1 MRLRSLVSAVLAAMV
16 AGSAAAAALPN
27 YNAIADAPRVE
38 LGVARARLEALSQA
52 PSIRVQWD
60 DRFGVP
66 NFVWAGAKRSGT
78 VAAAKVAQSD
88 ESSARQ
94 FLSEYA
100 SLYALD
106 AGDVA
111 NAVVSGVHDIGEGAV
126 IIKLKQR
133 IGDVDV
139 FREEL
144 NVVMGQDRELI
155 ALTGHISAVP
165 RANRVIASAAK
176 ANPFLLGPANA
187 IASAF
192 SDATTGEMPVAIES
206 LTFAGQSE
214 GGYQLYAGSGPEP
227 IRVKRVYFHLPDRYE
242 PAYYLEVAVGGDA
255 NTTSEMYGYVI
266 SAIDGKLL
274 FRNSLIADQ
283 AAPAPFSYRV
293 WAGGSDN
300 IPLPGPYGY
309 DGTPNPTASLD
320 GYQPLYATPSLITL
334 AHGSISTRDP
344 WLPASAN
351 ETNGNNVD
359 AFIDEYEPDGF
370 SAGDF
375 RATTTGL
382 LTFDRV
388 YDVTKS
394 PSSSREQM
402 MAATTQLFYVTNFL
416 HDWFY
421 DAGFNEAAGNAQ
433 TNNFGR
439 GGLGN
444 DSMRAE
450 AQDYSGRNNANM
462 ATPAD
467 GRGPRMQMY
476 VWDNVGNRSLQV
488 TSPTNIAKLYSTGTA
503 VFGQQSFN
511 LSGDVVS
518 TTPADA
524 CTAITNNVAGKI
536 VFVDRGGLNNTCT
549 FVLKAQNAMAAGA
562 VGIIVGNVP
571 TSTGP
576 ETIVSM
582 GCNATGPCSASE
594 MTLPP
599 ILHVVL
605 STATAFRS
613 ALANGGTMRVT
624 MRRDASV
631 DHDGTIDNQIIAH
644 EWMHYMTYRLVANSS
659 GLNSNQSRGMGEGWS
674 DFASLLMSV
683 RPDDTRFASNS
694 TFNGAYG
701 MALYVAT
708 GGSNGPEMNNGT
720 YWGIRRVPYSTDM
733 TKNPLTLKHVTASV
747 PIEGATVRYGATG
760 ETNSEVHATGEVW
773 ATMLWEAYAS
783 LLRDTLGNS
792 PRLTFAQAQQRM
804 KEYLVAS
811 LKMTP
816 SDPTFLEARDA
827 ILAAAFAR
835 DIVDYQRFW
844 EAFAKRGAGINAVA
858 PDRFSIFNY
867 TATND
872 FNAGG
877 ALTITSVT
885 FDDNITSCVRNGSLE
900 AGETGAMRIVFKNTG
915 AARMEATTLTVSTT
929 DPALTF
935 PSGSS
940 TAVLASSPGET
951 VTASIIASI
960 APGVVAVLKPDVTIT
975 LNDPRITAP
984 GGLKSLHL
992 ARLNAVAEPKTSAA
1006 DDVENSTSAWTI
1018 SGSGAA
1024 EWRRIEITP
1033 RDHRWFAAEPDAQV
1047 DTSLVSPPLM
1057 VSPHGDFTLTFRH
1070 RFAFDHFIDIG
1081 VLGFVDG
1088 GVIEISTDNGLSWTD
1103 IGNRIDPSTLG
1114 YGMGSILT
1122 KNGSAIEGRRSF
1134 QATSPG
1140 FTQENPS
1147 RAPFSTTKVNLGS
1160 DYAGKR
1166 VRVRF
1171 RSVTA
1176 ADHSFA
1182 PRLGWEIDDIAF
1194 TNIDNLPFSPLN
1206 GDRGACG
1213 VSASATSLSASA
1225 FNAEGGVPVTFTAT
1239 VSGAIAPSGSVDF
1252 LDNGAILATALIQNG
1267 VARFTSATLPS
1278 GTHNIVATFNGSKN
1292 FAASTSSQVTV
1303 QIGPPG
1309 AQRRRTVGH

>member
-1 MRLRSLVSAVLAAMV
+1 MRFRSVVQAVLAVMV
-16 AGSAAAAALPN
+16 AGSAAAAVLPN

-38 LGVARARLEALSQA
+38 LGVAQARLAALAHS

-66 NFVWAGAKRSGT
+66 NFVWAGSKMSGT

-88 ESSARQ
+88 ESAARQ
-94 FLSEYA
+94 FLSAYA

-111 NAVVSGVHDIGEGAV
+111 NAVVSGVHDTGEGAV

-133 IGDVDV
+133 INDVDV

-144 NVVMGQDRELI
+144 NIVMGQDRELI
-155 ALTGHISAVP
+155 ALSGHISGVP
-165 RANRVIASAAK
+165 RANRVVATAGK
-176 ANPFLLGPANA
+176 ANPFLLGPASA
-187 IASAF
+187 IANAF
-192 SDATTGEMPVAIES
+192 ADATAGARSVPIES
-206 LTFAGQSE
+206 LTFAGQAD
-214 GGYQLYAGSGPEP
+214 GAYQLYAGAGQEP

-242 PAYYLEVAVGGDA
+242 PAYYLEVAVAGD
-255 NTTSEMYGYVI
+255 TSTSSEAYGYVI
-266 SAIDGKLL
+266 SALDGKLL
-274 FRNSLIADQ
+274 FRNSLVADQ
-283 AAPAPFSYRV
+283 AAPTPFSYRV
-293 WAGGSDN
+293 WAGGTEN
-300 IPLPGPYGY
+300 LPLPGPQGY

-320 GYQPLYATPSLITL
+320 GYQPLYALPSLITL
-334 AHGSISTRDP
+334 AHGPISTRDP
-344 WLPASAN
+344 WLPATAT
-351 ETNGNNVD
+351 ETSGNNVD
-359 AFIDEYEPDGF
+359 AYVDAMQPDGF
-370 SAGDF
+370 SNGDF

-382 LTFDRV
+382 LAFDRV
-388 YDVTKS
+388 YDVNKS
-394 PSSSREQM
+394 PASSREQG

-433 TNNFGR
+433 ANNFGR
-439 GGLGN
+439 GGLAN
-444 DSMRAE
+444 DAMRAE

-467 GRGPRMQMY
+467 GRPPRMQMY
-476 VWDNVGNRSLQV
+476 VWDNVGSRSLEV
-488 TSPTNIAKLYSTGTA
+488 TSPLNIARLYSTGTA

-511 LSGDVVS
+511 VSGDVVQ

-524 CTAITNNVAGKI
+524 CAAITNNVAGKI

-549 FVLKAQNAMAAGA
+549 FVMKAQNAMAAGA
-562 VGIIVGNVP
+562 IGVIVGNVP
-571 TSTGP
+571 SSTGP
-576 ETIVSM
+576 ETLVSM
-582 GCNATGPCSASE
+582 GCSASGPCSAAE
-594 MTLPP
+594 MTYPP

-605 STATAFRS
+605 SDANAFRN
-613 ALANGGTMRVT
+613 ALANGGSLRVT
-624 MRRDASV
+624 MRREPTV

-644 EWMHYMTYRLVANSS
+644 EWMHYMTYRLIANSS

-674 DFASLLMSV
+674 DFASLLMTV

-747 PIEGATVRYGATG
+747 PIEGATVRYGAAG
-760 ETNSEVHATGEVW
+760 DYNSEVHASGEVW
-773 ATMLWEAYAS
+773 ATMLWEAYAA
-783 LLRDTLGNS
+783 LLRDTLGNT

-804 KEYLVAS
+804 KEYLVTS
-811 LKMTP
+811 LRMTP

-827 ILAAAFAR
+827 VLAAAFAR

-877 ALTITSVT
+877 ALTISSVT
-885 FDDNITSCVRNGSLE
+885 FDDNLSSCVRNGSLE

-915 AARMEATTLTVSTT
+915 AARMEATTVTVSTT

-935 PSGSS
+935 PSGNSA
-940 TAVLASSPGET
+940 AVPASNPGET
-951 VTASIIASI
+951 VTANVIASI
-960 APGVVAVLKPDVTIT
+960 AAGVVAVLKPDVTIT
-975 LNDPRITAP
+975 VNDPRVTVP

-992 ARLNAVAEPKTSAA
+992 ARLNAVAEPKSSTT
-1006 DDVENSTSAWTI
+1006 DDVEGSTSAWTVA
-1018 SGSGAA
+1018 GTGAA

-1047 DTSLVSPPLM
+1047 DTSLVSPLLM
-1057 VSPHGDFTLTFRH
+1057 VSPHGDFTFTFRH

-1103 IGNRIDPSTLG
+1103 IGARIDPSTLG
-1114 YGMGSILT
+1114 YGTGSILT
-1122 KNGSAIEGRRSF
+1122 NNGSAIEGRRSF

-1147 RAPFSTTKVNLGS
+1147 KAPFATTKVNLGS

-1171 RSVTA
+1171 RSVIA

-1194 TNIDNLPFSPLN
+1194 SNITNLPFSALA
-1206 GDRGACG
+1206 GDRGICG
-1213 VSASATSLSASA
+1213 VSASSTSLSTSA
-1225 FNAEGGVPVTFTAT
+1225 AAVEGGVPVTFTAT
-1239 VSGAIAPSGSVDF
+1239 VSASIAPAGSVDF
-1252 LDNGAILATALIQNG
+1252 LDNGAILGTALIENG
-1267 VARFTSATLPS
+1267 VARFTTATLPQ
-1278 GTHNIVATFNGSKN
+1278 GTHNVIATFNGGKN

-1303 QIGPPG
+1303 QVG
-1309 AQRRRTVGH
+1309 AAGSQRRRTVGH